1 MEISLIHRKEGIVLS
16 TIEAINEVGIQNLS
30 TKIIAKHEG
39 VSEGTLFRHFKSKT
53 DIMISVLDHF
63 SQFDD
68 AIIEAS
74 RNLALN
80 PIETIKYFVN
90 AYVEYY
96 ENYPAITAL
105 VQVYDSLLADPE
117 LTDKVRD
124 IIEKRSGFML
134 DTIKKAQSE
143 KLIKQD
149 IDCEDVEDLILG
161 GTRNICLKWRMSKYN
176 FSIKNRTLSMLNMIL
191 DQIVFKK

>member
-1 MEISLIHRKEGIVLS
+1 MDISLIHRKEGIVLS

-74 RNLALN
+74 RNLHLD
-80 PIETIKYFVN
+80 PIETIKYFIN

-117 LTDKVRD
+117 LADKVRD
-124 IIEKRSGFML
+124 IIEKRSSFVL
-134 DTIKKAQSE
+134 DTIKEAQSK
-143 KLIKQD
+143 KLINQD
-149 IDCEDVEDLILG
+149 IECEDVEDLILG
-161 GTRNICLKWRMSKYN
+161 GTRNICLKWRMDKYK
-176 FSIKNRTLSMLNMIL
+176 FSIKSRTLSMINMIL
-191 DQIVFKK
+191 DQIVLEK

>member
-1 MEISLIHRKEGIVLS
+1 MDISLIHRKEGIILS

-53 DIMISVLDHF
+53 DIMISVDHF

-74 RNLALN
+74 RNLNLD
-80 PIETIKYFVN
+80 PIETIRYFIN

-117 LTDKVRD
+117 LTDKVRN
-124 IIEKRSGFML
+124 IIEKRSNFMFNS
-134 DTIKKAQSE
+134 IKKAQSE

-149 IDCEDVEDLILG
+149 IYCEDVEDLILG
-161 GTRNICLKWRMSKYN
+161 GTRNICLKWRMNKYN
-176 FSIKNRTLSMLNMIL
+176 FSIKNRTLSMLEMIL
-191 DQIVFKK
+191 EQIVLKK

>member
-1 MEISLIHRKEGIVLS
+1 MDVSLIHRKEGIVLS

-53 DIMISVLDHF
+53 DIMISVLNHF

-105 VQVYDSLLADPE
+105 VQVYDSLLADIE
-117 LTDKVRD
+117 LRDKVRD

-134 DTIKKAQSE
+134 DTIKKAQAE

-161 GTRNICLKWRMSKYN
+161 GTRSICLKWRMSKYN

-191 DQIVFKK
+191 DQIVFNK